1 MFKKE
6 VFVETRLVV
15 YDLVAPELEVH
26 EEALT
31 KNMSEIDAVASPNR
45 SEIHLILRSD
55 LLLDEQ
61 LRQNVVDEHR
71 VRVVYR
77 YWPAAVAKC
86 GTLIIEGDIGVRLLT
101 CLESVLTKAQSTP
114 QSRIWFWI
122 FSVRLLSAALV

>member
-1 MFKKE
+1 MFKNA

-15 YDLVAPELEVH
+15 YDRVAPEREVH

-31 KNMSEIDAVASPNR
+31 KDVPEIDVEASPNR

-61 LRQNVVDEHR
+61 LRQNFVDEHR
-71 VRVVYR
+71 ARVVCR

-86 GTLIIEGDIGVRLLT
+86 GTLIIEGDIGVCLLT
-101 CLESVLTKAQSTP
+101 CLESVLTKA
-114 QSRIWFWI
+114 
-122 FSVRLLSAALV
+122 